1 MFCSITE
8 IEIFGTNGTS
18 IDNTNIVKLLH
29 QGNRVYHYEQI
40 KRGEIML
47 FDFDHRNIGFNLYV
61 RRGGEHGFIVNNTLQ
76 NVERLE
82 RLILRVAPDANIDYY
97 ILALLE
103 HGYYSIDALNQLLDD
118 DNEPQGLIDY
128 LDINRTGIFV
138 HIP

>member
-1 MFCSITE
+1 MFVQITE
-8 IEIFGTNGTS
+8 IEVYGTNGTS
-18 IDNTNIVKLLH
+18 IGNTNIVKLLH

-61 RRGGEHGFIVNNTLQ
+61 RRGSEHGFIVNNTLQ

-82 RLILRVAPDANIDYY
+82 RLILSVAPGANTDYY
-97 ILALLE
+97 ILNLLE

-118 DNEPQGLIDY
+118 DNEPQGLIEY
-128 LDINRTGIFV
+128 LDINRTGLFV
-138 HIP
+138 HCP